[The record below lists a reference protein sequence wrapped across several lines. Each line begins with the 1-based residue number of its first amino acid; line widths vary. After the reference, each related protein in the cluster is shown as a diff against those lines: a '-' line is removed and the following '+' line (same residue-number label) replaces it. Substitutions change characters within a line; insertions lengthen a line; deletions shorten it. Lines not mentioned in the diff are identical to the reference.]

1 MPLRLYDTL
10 TRSKRAFVP
19 VNPERVTMYVC
30 GPTVYNYAHVGNAR
44 PVVVFDTL
52 FRLLRRIYGDDK
64 VLYAANVTDV
74 DDKINQK
81 AMDEGVEI
89 DVITRRYLDAYH
101 ADMSVLGALPTTFE
115 PRATQTMG
123 AIIAMI
129 ERLIRNNA
137 AYEAEG
143 HVLFNTAAYSD
154 YGKLSGR
161 PMDEMIAG
169 ARVDVAPFKQNP
181 ADFVLWKP
189 SKPGEPE
196 WPSPF
201 GPGRPGWHIECSAM
215 IEQTLGLPID
225 IHGGGNDLIFPHHE
239 NEMAQGLCADHA
251 DAYAN
256 YWLHNG
262 FLNFGDEKMSK
273 SLGNVVL
280 VHDLVTRVP
289 GEAIRWALLSAHYHQ
304 PLAWSEELIL
314 QATRSLDRLYGVLRR
329 TAEVD
334 AIHVGPSVA
343 FLEALEDDLNT
354 PKAFAELHSLAGQLE
369 TATGAEKAAIKGEL
383 IASARL
389 IGFLGGDPDAWF
401 QGQADPALKARI
413 DGLIDQRVAA
423 RNAKDW
429 ATADRIRAELTALNV
444 EVMDNATGATWR
456 IREKV

>member
-10 TRSKRAFVP
+10 RRQKLAFVP
-19 VNPERVTMYVC
+19 LNPERVTMYVC

-81 AMDEGVEI
+81 AMDEGVAI

-101 ADMSVLGALPTTFE
+101 ADMAVLGALPTTFE
-115 PRATQTMG
+115 PHATQTMD
-123 AIIAMI
+123 AITDMI
-129 ERLIRNNA
+129 GRLIRNNA

-143 HVLFNTAAYSD
+143 HVLVNTAAYAD

-161 PMDEMIAG
+161 PMEEMIAG
-169 ARVDVAPFKQNP
+169 ARVDVAPYKQNP

-201 GPGRPGWHIECSAM
+201 GPGRPGGHIEGWAM

-262 FLNFGDEKMSK
+262 FLTFGSEKMSK

-280 VHDLVTRVP
+280 AHDLVTRAR
-289 GEAIRWALLSAHYHQ
+289 GEAIRWALLAAHYRQ
-304 PLAWSEELIL
+304 PLQWSDELL
-314 QATRSLDRLYGVLRR
+314 AQATKSLDRLYGALERAGDIQALA
-329 TAEVD
+329 T
-334 AIHVGPSVA
+334 GPSVD
-343 FLEALEDDLNT
+343 FLAALEDDLNT
-354 PKAFAELHSLAGQLE
+354 PKAFAELHALAGGLE
-369 TATGAEKAAIKGEL
+369 ALTGVARAGADGE
-383 IASARL
+383 
-389 IGFLGGDPDAWF
+389 
-401 QGQADPALKARI
+401 
-413 DGLIDQRVAA
+413 
-423 RNAKDW
+423 
-429 ATADRIRAELTALNV
+429 
-444 EVMDNATGATWR
+444 
-456 IREKV
+456 